1 MNSVVTILVPVYNHP
16 DFLDDCL
23 YSILRQDYQNL
34 EIVIKDDFSAD
45 IDGIVAVVRKYERL
59 FNLGEKFKFVRNE
72 TNQGYVQ
79 NKHDGVANY
88 CTGEYCLI
96 MDHDDF
102 FLTDRIIGLYV
113 REFEASDRLV
123 VVSAGVD
130 EYYQNKDP
138 RSPTEIIADNSCR
151 PISEEKKIIDGNEY
165 FLGFWNKFGPRH
177 PVVTMFDRQLA
188 LERNWPNVECND
200 QSIPLL
206 LSPGNK
212 VAIFDANLAGYR
224 KYDSS
229 VTKNVHAE
237 MSFVSHTAIAD
248 WIDCARVHS
257 NIPWFSL
264 FIWRLKT
271 VILKDSGPVTWLLD
285 KSESELNK
293 FLMLL
298 KKYNYLNY
306 FILKF
311 LNPQMI
317 AYDYKKAGKCANR
330 LIRLFLKVMIG
341 IRWVISKL
349 ILKIDRILHDPEYRH
364 RYRIDKIFYDP
375 EYRSRFRR
383 YISRRIFG
391 RNRASHEHE

>member
-1 MNSVVTILVPVYNHP
+1 
-16 DFLDDCL
+16 
-23 YSILRQDYQNL
+23 L
-34 EIVIKDDFSAD
+34 EIVIKDDFSLD
-45 IDGIVAVVRKYERL
+45 INGVVAVVRKYERL
-59 FNLGEKFKFVRNE
+59 FNLAENFKFVRNE

-113 REFEASDRLV
+113 RTFESSERIV
-123 VVSAGVD
+123 VVSANI
-130 EYYQNKDP
+130 EIYYQNNDP
-138 RSPTEIIADNSCR
+138 KTPKEIIADNSSR
-151 PISEEKKIIDGNEY
+151 SISEEKKIIDGNEY
-165 FLGFWNKFGPRH
+165 FLGFWNKFGPRQ
-177 PVVTMFDRQLA
+177 PVVTMFNRQLA
-188 LERNWPNVECND
+188 IERNWANVECND

-212 VAIFDANLAGYR
+212 VAIFYDKLGIYR
-224 KYDSS
+224 RYDSS
-229 VTKNVHAE
+229 VIKNVFAE
-237 MSFVSHTAIAD
+237 MSFLSHTAIAD

-271 VILKDSGPVTWLLD
+271 VILKDSGPVTWLRD

-298 KKYNYLNY
+298 KKYNYFNY
-306 FILKF
+306 FILKY

-317 AYDYKKAGKCANR
+317 KYDYHKANKCENG
-330 LIRLFLKVMIG
+330 LIWFLLKVIIG
-341 IRWVISKL
+341 IRWVISKM
-349 ILKIDRILHDPEYRH
+349 ILHADRILHDPEYRYKCRIDRLFYNPEW
-364 RYRIDKIFYDP
+364 RYRV
-375 EYRSRFRR
+375 RR
-383 YISRRIFG
+383 KVLRLISKKAEHHKNMNKKQRR
-391 RNRASHEHE
+391 